1 VSDGLAARAA
11 AQAILSDVLRK
22 KRPLDAALDRLSH
35 LASRDAGF
43 ARAIAG
49 ETLRRLGQIEDLI
62 RHFVPKSPA
71 PHKSGPTLEILYA
84 GTCELLFLNVA
95 PHAAVD
101 AANRLAQ
108 ADDKAVHFKP
118 LINAVLRRVAR
129 EGKAFVDA
137 QDSPRLNTPDWLW
150 TRWATT
156 YGEDATRS
164 MADAHLR
171 PAPVDLVLK
180 DKAFAPV
187 LGGKILFGDVARLSD
202 SSRIAELPGFAD
214 GTWWV
219 QDAAATLPAQL
230 FGDVANRTVIDL
242 CAAPGGK
249 TMQLAARG
257 ANVIAIERDAARLE
271 RIREN
276 IERTRLS
283 ATLVESDV
291 RDFRPAAPA
300 PCVLLDAP
308 CTATGTIR
316 RHPDLPWTKSASD
329 VTYCEQG
336 AAELLSAAADM
347 VAPSGLLVFAV
358 CSLEPEE
365 GVEQIENFLRGRA
378 DFRREPVKPSDVFG
392 HVEWI
397 SADGDLRTLPCHL
410 AEQGGMDGFFA
421 ARLRRL

>member
-1 VSDGLAARAA
+1 MSTGLAARAA

-22 KRPLDAALDRLSH
+22 KRALDAALDRLGS
-35 LASRDAGF
+35 LPPRDAGF
-43 ARAIAG
+43 ARAIAA
-49 ETLRRLGQIEDLI
+49 ETLRRFGQIEDLV

-84 GTCELLFLNVA
+84 GVCELLFLDVA

-108 ADDKAVHFKP
+108 DDSNAMHFKP

-129 EGKAFVDA
+129 EGRAYVEA
-137 QDSPRLNTPDWLW
+137 QDAPRLNTPDWLW
-150 TRWATT
+150 ARWTAA
-156 YGEDATRS
+156 YGEDTAR
-164 MADAHLR
+164 AIAGAHAR

-180 DKAFAPV
+180 DKAYAAQ
-187 LGGKILFGDVARLSD
+187 LGAEILFDDVARLSD
-202 SSRIAELPGFAD
+202 SSRIDELPGFAD
-214 GTWWV
+214 GHWWV
-219 QDAAATLPAQL
+219 QDAAATLPARL
-230 FGDVANRTVIDL
+230 LGDVAGRTVIDL

-257 ANVIAIERDAARLE
+257 ANVIAVERDGGRLT
-271 RIREN
+271 RMRDN
-276 IERTRLS
+276 LQRTRLS
-283 ATLVESDV
+283 ATLIESDV

-300 PCVLLDAP
+300 PFVLLDAP

-329 VTYCEQG
+329 VTYCEHA
-336 AAELLSAAADM
+336 AAELLAAAAEM

-365 GVEQIENFLRGRA
+365 GVLQVENFLRLHSEY
-378 DFRREPVKPSDVFG
+378 RREAVTAQDVFG
-392 HVEWI
+392 NDAWI
-397 SADGDLRTLPCHL
+397 SAEGDLRTLPCHL
-410 AEQGGMDGFFA
+410 APQGGMDGFFA

>member
-22 KRPLDAALDRLSH
+22 KRPLDAAFDRLGT
-35 LASRDAGF
+35 LPARDAGF
-43 ARAIAG
+43 ARTIAG
-49 ETLRRLGQIEDLI
+49 ETLRRLGQIEDLV
-62 RHFVPKSPA
+62 RHLVPKSPA

-84 GTCELLFLNVA
+84 ATCELLFLNVA

-101 AANRLAQ
+101 AANRLAR
-108 ADDKAVHFKP
+108 ADSKAMHFKP

-129 EGKAFVDA
+129 EGRAHVAA
-137 QDSPRLNTPDWLW
+137 QDAPRLNTPDWLW
-150 TRWATT
+150 ARWTAA
-156 YGEDATRS
+156 YGEDTAR
-164 MADAHLR
+164 AIAAAHAR

-180 DKAFAPV
+180 DKAYAGQPDA
-187 LGGKILFGDVARLSD
+187 KILFDGVARLSA
-202 SSRIAELPGFAD
+202 SSRIDELPGFAD
-214 GTWWV
+214 GHWWV
-219 QDAAATLPAQL
+219 QDAAATLPAGL
-230 FGDVANRTVIDL
+230 MGDVAGRTVIDL

-257 ANVIAIERDAARLE
+257 ANVIAVERDAARLM
-271 RIREN
+271 RMRDN
-276 IERTRLS
+276 LERTHLP

-300 PCVLLDAP
+300 PFVLLDAP

-316 RHPDLPWTKSASD
+316 RHPDLPWIKSASD
-329 VTYCEQG
+329 VTYCEQA
-336 AAELLSAAADM
+336 AAELLAVAADM

-365 GVEQIENFLRGRA
+365 GALQVENFLRLRS
-378 DFRREPVKPSDVFG
+378 DYRREPVTAKDMFG
-392 HVEWI
+392 YDEWI
-397 SADGDLRTLPCHL
+397 SAEGDLRTLPCHL
-410 AEQGGMDGFFA
+410 APQGGMDGFFA